1 MQGGS
6 QENLAAIPETREF
19 VSDERSL
26 WTGLEPRDK
35 ASVNYLRAQKAREAV
50 FKGTPF
56 ARRFLEDRPGKQAR
70 ASFARDEAV
79 RRVAAGPTSSSSS
92 SSAVTHRQGSER
104 QSVEEAPTLSH
115 APTTEFESVA
125 PTHPATSV
133 YYSSDE
139 EVEVQVEEEPESSVT
154 HLSVTEDTSRA
165 TATSA
170 GSSSW
175 YNSRA
180 GSDIWRRDET
190 RRNEQWERYQPYHAN
205 YRWQRGDWDNWWET
219 ETWKERRWGR
229 DPH

>member
-1 MQGGS
+1 MVAELLVGSQGSADYEEVALEQGQEQPQACETRAAPALNLSYLEGLALQGGS
-6 QENLAAIPETREF
+6 QQNLAAIPEAREF
-19 VSDERSL
+19 VGGERSL
-26 WTGLEPRDK
+26 WTRLEPRNK
-35 ASVNYLRAQKAREAV
+35 ASVNYRRAQQARDAV

-56 ARRFLEDRPGKQAR
+56 AQRFLEDRPGKQAR
-70 ASFARDEAV
+70 ASFARD
-79 RRVAAGPTSSSSS
+79 
-92 SSAVTHRQGSER
+92 
-104 QSVEEAPTLSH
+104 EEAPTLSH

-139 EVEVQVEEEPESSVT
+139 EVEVQVEEEPESS
-154 HLSVTEDTSRA
+154 DTSRA

-190 RRNEQWERYQPYHAN
+190 RRNEQWERYQPYHSNGLQPQVAA
-205 YRWQRGDWDNWWET
+205 W
-219 ETWKERRWGR
+219 
-229 DPH
+229 